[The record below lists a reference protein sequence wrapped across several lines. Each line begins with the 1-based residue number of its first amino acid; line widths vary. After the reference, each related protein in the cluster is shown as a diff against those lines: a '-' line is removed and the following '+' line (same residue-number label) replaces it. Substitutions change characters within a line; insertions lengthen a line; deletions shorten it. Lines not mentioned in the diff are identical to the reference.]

1 MGLLQKLIIGVM
13 VCLPAT
19 AWSADLHYAL
29 DVKINTSEQK
39 ISGIARLISDADTK
53 ITLSVL
59 NLRKLKV
66 DGKAVAADESIR

>member
-53 ITLSVL
+53 NYSF
-59 NLRKLKV
+59 RAKS
-66 DGKAVAADESIR
+66 AQAESGWQGCCCR